1 MKKLFAA
8 MMMVTAM
15 STALYGEE
23 GGFVKSDFYK
33 TMGKNDKASVLMVHF
48 GTTFDDTR
56 KNTIDAVNDEA
67 KKEFPDME
75 IREAYTSR
83 IIMRRLKERGIVKD
97 NPAEALDKLAK
108 EGYTHIIVQPTNVIN
123 GVESKT
129 LEQQLEMYKD
139 KFKEIRT
146 GSALLSTP
154 EDYKAVAEIINKEVG
169 KVADDEAVV
178 LVGHGTHDNGN
189 AAYPAMDYTAK
200 SMGYKF
206 YVGTIEG
213 FPEFDDVVKGLK
225 KDNIKKVILMP
236 FMFVAGDHANNDI
249 AVDWKEALEKEG
261 FIVKVKLISLGMME
275 DIRKMF
281 IEHAKFMLENKKE
294 DMITKNFS
302 TVHRKIKYNGAV
314 ANL

>member
-8 MMMVTAM
+8 MMMAATM
-15 STALYGEE
+15 SAALYGEE

-33 TMGKNDKASVLMVHF
+33 TMEKNDKASVLMVHF

-154 EDYKAVAEIINKEVG
+154 EDYKAVAEIIDKEVG
-169 KVADDEAVV
+169 KVTDNEAVV

-213 FPEFDDVVKGLK
+213 FPEFDDVVRGLK

-261 FIVKVKLISLGMME
+261 FIVEVKLISLGMME

-281 IEHAKFMLENKKE
+281 INHAKFMLENKKE
-294 DMITKNFS
+294 DMISKKLFYS
-302 TVHRKIKYNGAV
+302 TQKD
-314 ANL
+314 

>member
-1 MKKLFAA
+1 MRKLFAA
-8 MMMVTAM
+8 LMLTAAI
-15 STALYGEE
+15 SAAASGEE

-56 KNTIDAVNDEA
+56 KNTIDAVNSEA
-67 KKEFPDME
+67 EKEFPKME
-75 IREAYTSR
+75 VREAYTSR
-83 IIMRRLKERGIVKD
+83 IIMRRLKDRGIVKD

-169 KVADDEAVV
+169 KVTDNEAVV

-213 FPEFDDVVKGLK
+213 FPEFDDVVRGLK

-261 FIVKVKLISLGMME
+261 FIVEVKLTSLGMME

-281 IEHAKFMLENKKE
+281 IDHAKFMLENKKE
-294 DMITKNFS
+294 DMILKKLFYS
-302 TVHRKIKYNGAV
+302 TQKD
-314 ANL
+314 

>member
-8 MMMVTAM
+8 MMMAATM
-15 STALYGEE
+15 SAALYGEE

-33 TMGKNDKASVLMVHF
+33 TMEKNDKASVLMVHF

-97 NPAEALDKLAK
+97 NPTEALDKLAK

-154 EDYKAVAEIINKEVG
+154 EDYKAVAEIIDKEVG
-169 KVADDEAVV
+169 KVTDNEAVV

-213 FPEFDDVVKGLK
+213 FPEFDDVVRGLK

-261 FIVKVKLISLGMME
+261 FIVEVKLTSLGMME

-281 IEHAKFMLENKKE
+281 IDHAKFMLENKKE
-294 DMITKNFS
+294 DMISKKLFYS
-302 TVHRKIKYNGAV
+302 TQKD
-314 ANL
+314 

>member
-8 MMMVTAM
+8 MMMAATM
-15 STALYGEE
+15 SVALYGEE

-67 KKEFPDME
+67 KKEFSNME
-75 IREAYTSR
+75 VREAYTSR
-83 IIMRRLKERGIVKD
+83 IIMRRLKERGIIKD

-169 KVADDEAVV
+169 KISNDEAVV

-261 FIVKVKLISLGMME
+261 FIVEVKLTSLGMIE

-281 IEHAKFMLENKKE
+281 IDHAKFMLENKKE
-294 DMITKNFS
+294 DMISKKLFYS
-302 TVHRKIKYNGAV
+302 TQKD
-314 ANL
+314 

>member
-8 MMMVTAM
+8 MMMAATM
-15 STALYGEE
+15 SAALYGEE

-33 TMGKNDKASVLMVHF
+33 TMEKNDKASVLMVHF

-154 EDYKAVAEIINKEVG
+154 EDYKAVAEIIDKEVG
-169 KVADDEAVV
+169 KVTDNEAVV

-213 FPEFDDVVKGLK
+213 FPEFDDVVRGLK

-236 FMFVAGDHANNDI
+236 FMFVAGEHANNDI

-261 FIVKVKLISLGMME
+261 FTVEVKLTSLGMME

-281 IEHAKFMLENKKE
+281 IDHAKFMLENKKE
-294 DMITKNFS
+294 DMISKKLFYS
-302 TVHRKIKYNGAV
+302 TQKD
-314 ANL
+314 

>member
-8 MMMVTAM
+8 MMMAATM
-15 STALYGEE
+15 SAALYGEE

-33 TMGKNDKASVLMVHF
+33 TMEKNDKASVLMVHF

-146 GSALLSTP
+146 GSALLSAP

-169 KVADDEAVV
+169 ELADDEAVV
-178 LVGHGTHDNGN
+178 LVGHGTHDSGN

-261 FIVKVKLISLGMME
+261 FIVKVKLTSLGMME

-281 IEHAKFMLENKKE
+281 INHAKFMLENKKE
-294 DMITKNFS
+294 DMISKKLFYS
-302 TVHRKIKYNGAV
+302 TQKD
-314 ANL
+314 

>member
-8 MMMVTAM
+8 MMMAATM
-15 STALYGEE
+15 SAALYGEE

-154 EDYKAVAEIINKEVG
+154 EDYKAVAEIIDKEVG
-169 KVADDEAVV
+169 KVTDNEAVV
-178 LVGHGTHDNGN
+178 LVGHGTHDSGN

-225 KDNIKKVILMP
+225 KDNIKKVILIP

-261 FIVKVKLISLGMME
+261 FTVEVKLTSLGMME

-281 IEHAKFMLENKKE
+281 IDHAKFMLENKKE
-294 DMITKNFS
+294 DMISKKLFYS
-302 TVHRKIKYNGAV
+302 TQKD
-314 ANL
+314 

>member
-8 MMMVTAM
+8 MMMAATM
-15 STALYGEE
+15 SAALYGEE

-33 TMGKNDKASVLMVHF
+33 TIEKNDKASVLMVHF

-56 KNTIDAVNDEA
+56 KNTIDAVNEEA

-75 IREAYTSR
+75 VREAYTSR

-146 GSALLSTP
+146 GSALLSAP

-169 KVADDEAVV
+169 ELADDEAVV
-178 LVGHGTHDNGN
+178 LIGHGTHDSGN

-249 AVDWKEALEKEG
+249 AVDWKEELEKEG
-261 FIVKVKLISLGMME
+261 FAVEVKLTSLGMME
-275 DIRKMF
+275 NIRKMF
-281 IEHAKFMLENKKE
+281 INHAKFMLENKKE
-294 DMITKNFS
+294 DMISKKLFYS
-302 TVHRKIKYNGAV
+302 TQKD
-314 ANL
+314 

>member
-8 MMMVTAM
+8 MMMAAAM
-15 STALYGEE
+15 SAALYGEE

-33 TMGKNDKASVLMVHF
+33 TMKKNDKASVLMVHF

-154 EDYKAVAEIINKEVG
+154 EDYKAVAEIIDKEVG
-169 KVADDEAVV
+169 KVTDNEAVV

-213 FPEFDDVVKGLK
+213 FPEFDDVVRGLK

-261 FIVKVKLISLGMME
+261 FIVEVKLTSLGMME

-281 IEHAKFMLENKKE
+281 IDHAKFMLENKKE
-294 DMITKNFS
+294 DMISKKLFYS
-302 TVHRKIKYNGAV
+302 TQKD
-314 ANL
+314 

>member
-8 MMMVTAM
+8 MMMAATM
-15 STALYGEE
+15 SAVLYGEE

-33 TMGKNDKASVLMVHF
+33 TMEKNDKASVLMVHF

-56 KNTIDAVNDEA
+56 KNTIDAVNEEA
-67 KKEFPDME
+67 EKEFPNME
-75 IREAYTSR
+75 VREAYTSR

-97 NPAEALDKLAK
+97 NPAEALDKLVK
-108 EGYTHIIVQPTNVIN
+108 EGYTHIIVQPTNIIN

-249 AVDWKEALEKEG
+249 AVDWKEELEKEG
-261 FIVKVKLISLGMME
+261 FTVEVKLTSLGMME
-275 DIRKMF
+275 NIRKMF

-294 DMITKNFS
+294 DMITKKLFYS
-302 TVHRKIKYNGAV
+302 TQKD
-314 ANL
+314 

>member
-8 MMMVTAM
+8 MMMAATM
-15 STALYGEE
+15 SAALYGEE

-33 TMGKNDKASVLMVHF
+33 TMEKNDKASVLMVHF
-48 GTTFDDTR
+48 GTTFDGTR

-154 EDYKAVAEIINKEVG
+154 EDYKAVAEIIDKEVG
-169 KVADDEAVV
+169 KVTDDEAVV

-261 FIVKVKLISLGMME
+261 FTVEVKLTSLGMME

-281 IEHAKFMLENKKE
+281 IDHAKFMLKNKKE
-294 DMITKNFS
+294 DMISKKLFYS
-302 TVHRKIKYNGAV
+302 TQKD
-314 ANL
+314 

>member
-8 MMMVTAM
+8 MMMAATM
-15 STALYGEE
+15 SAALYGEE

-33 TMGKNDKASVLMVHF
+33 TMEKNDKASVLMVHF

-169 KVADDEAVV
+169 KVADNEAVV

-213 FPEFDDVVKGLK
+213 FPEFDDVVRGLK

-261 FIVKVKLISLGMME
+261 FIVEVKLTSLGMME

-281 IEHAKFMLENKKE
+281 INHAKFMLENKKE
-294 DMITKNFS
+294 DMISKKLFYS
-302 TVHRKIKYNGAV
+302 TQKD
-314 ANL
+314 

>member
-1 MKKLFAA
+1 MKKLFAT
-8 MMMVTAM
+8 MMMAAAM
-15 STALYGEE
+15 SAALYGEE

-33 TMGKNDKASVLMVHF
+33 TMEKNDKASVLMVHF

-67 KKEFPDME
+67 KKEFPDMK

-154 EDYKAVAEIINKEVG
+154 EDYKAVAEIIDKEVG
-169 KVADDEAVV
+169 KVTDNEAVV

-261 FIVKVKLISLGMME
+261 FTVEVKLTSLGMME

-281 IEHAKFMLENKKE
+281 IDHAKFMLENKKE
-294 DMITKNFS
+294 DMISKKLFYS
-302 TVHRKIKYNGAV
+302 TQKD
-314 ANL
+314 

>member
-1 MKKLFAA
+1 MKKLFTA
-8 MMMVTAM
+8 MMMAATM
-15 STALYGEE
+15 SAALYGEE

-33 TMGKNDKASVLMVHF
+33 TMEKNDKASVLMVHF

-75 IREAYTSR
+75 VREAYTSR

-129 LEQQLEMYKD
+129 LEQQLEMYKN

-146 GSALLSTP
+146 GSALLSAP

-169 KVADDEAVV
+169 ELADDEAVV
-178 LVGHGTHDNGN
+178 LVGHGTHDSGN

-213 FPEFDDVVKGLK
+213 FPEFDDVVRGLK

-261 FIVKVKLISLGMME
+261 FIVKVKLTSLGMME

-281 IEHAKFMLENKKE
+281 INHAKFMLENKKE
-294 DMITKNFS
+294 DMISKKLFYS
-302 TVHRKIKYNGAV
+302 TQKD
-314 ANL
+314 

>member
-8 MMMVTAM
+8 MMMAATM
-15 STALYGEE
+15 SAALYGEE

-33 TMGKNDKASVLMVHF
+33 TMEKNDKASVLMVHF

-56 KNTIDAVNDEA
+56 KNTIDAVNEEA

-75 IREAYTSR
+75 VREAYTSR
-83 IIMRRLKERGIVKD
+83 IIMRRLKEREIVKD

-108 EGYTHIIVQPTNVIN
+108 EGYTHIIVQPTNIIN
-123 GVESKT
+123 GIESKT

-154 EDYKAVAEIINKEVG
+154 EDYKAVAKIINKEVG
-169 KVADDEAVV
+169 ELADDEAVV
-178 LVGHGTHDNGN
+178 LVGHGTHDSGN

-213 FPEFDDVVKGLK
+213 FPEFDDVVRGLK

-249 AVDWKEALEKEG
+249 AVDWKEELEKEG
-261 FIVKVKLISLGMME
+261 FTVEVKLTSLGMME
-275 DIRKMF
+275 NIRKMF

-294 DMITKNFS
+294 DMITKKLFYS
-302 TVHRKIKYNGAV
+302 TQKD
-314 ANL
+314 

>member
-1 MKKLFAA
+1 MKKLFTA
-8 MMMVTAM
+8 MMMAATM
-15 STALYGEE
+15 SAALYGEE

-33 TMGKNDKASVLMVHF
+33 TMEKNDKASVLMVHF

-75 IREAYTSR
+75 VREAYTSR
-83 IIMRRLKERGIVKD
+83 IIMRRLKERGILKD

-169 KVADDEAVV
+169 KVTDNEAVV

-213 FPEFDDVVKGLK
+213 FPEFDDVVRGLK

-261 FIVKVKLISLGMME
+261 FIVKVKLTSLGMME

-281 IEHAKFMLENKKE
+281 INHAKFMLENKKE
-294 DMITKNFS
+294 DMISKKLFYS
-302 TVHRKIKYNGAV
+302 TQKD
-314 ANL
+314 

>member
-8 MMMVTAM
+8 MMMAATM
-15 STALYGEE
+15 SAALYGEE

-33 TMGKNDKASVLMVHF
+33 TMKKNDKASVLMVHF

-154 EDYKAVAEIINKEVG
+154 EDYKAVAEIIDKEVG
-169 KVADDEAVV
+169 KVTDNEAVV

-213 FPEFDDVVKGLK
+213 FPEFDDVVRGLK

-261 FIVKVKLISLGMME
+261 FIVEVKLTSLGMME

-281 IEHAKFMLENKKE
+281 IDHAKFMLENKKE
-294 DMITKNFS
+294 DMISKKLFYS
-302 TVHRKIKYNGAV
+302 TQKD
-314 ANL
+314 

>member
-1 MKKLFAA
+1 MKKLFTA
-8 MMMVTAM
+8 MMMAATM
-15 STALYGEE
+15 SAALYGEE

-33 TMGKNDKASVLMVHF
+33 TMKKNDKASVLMVHF

-75 IREAYTSR
+75 VREAYTSR

-169 KVADDEAVV
+169 KVTDNEAVV

-213 FPEFDDVVKGLK
+213 FPEFDDVVRGLK

-261 FIVKVKLISLGMME
+261 FIVEVKLTSLGMME

-281 IEHAKFMLENKKE
+281 IDHAKFMLENKKE
-294 DMITKNFS
+294 DMISKKLFYS
-302 TVHRKIKYNGAV
+302 TQKD
-314 ANL
+314 

>member
-1 MKKLFAA
+1 MKKLFAT
-8 MMMVTAM
+8 MMMAAAM
-15 STALYGEE
+15 SAAIYGEE

-33 TMGKNDKASVLMVHF
+33 TMEKNDKASVLMVHF

-83 IIMRRLKERGIVKD
+83 IIMRRLKERGILKD

-146 GSALLSTP
+146 GSALLSAP

-169 KVADDEAVV
+169 ELADDEAVV
-178 LVGHGTHDNGN
+178 LVGHGTHDSGN

-261 FIVKVKLISLGMME
+261 FTVKVKLTSLGMME

-281 IEHAKFMLENKKE
+281 INHAKFMLENKKE
-294 DMITKNFS
+294 DMISKKLFYS
-302 TVHRKIKYNGAV
+302 TQKD
-314 ANL
+314 

>member
-8 MMMVTAM
+8 MMMAATM
-15 STALYGEE
+15 SAALYGEE

-33 TMGKNDKASVLMVHF
+33 TMEKNDKASVLMVHF

-75 IREAYTSR
+75 VREAYTSR
-83 IIMRRLKERGIVKD
+83 IIMRRLKERGILKD

-169 KVADDEAVV
+169 KVTDNEAVV

-213 FPEFDDVVKGLK
+213 FPEFDDVVRGLK

-261 FIVKVKLISLGMME
+261 FIVEVKLTSLGMME

-281 IEHAKFMLENKKE
+281 IDHAKFMLENKKE
-294 DMITKNFS
+294 DIISKKLFYS
-302 TVHRKIKYNGAV
+302 TQKD
-314 ANL
+314 

>member
-8 MMMVTAM
+8 MMMAATM
-15 STALYGEE
+15 SAALYGEE

-33 TMGKNDKASVLMVHF
+33 TMEKNDKASVLMVHF

-75 IREAYTSR
+75 VREAYTSR

-97 NPAEALDKLAK
+97 NPTEALDKLAK

-154 EDYKAVAEIINKEVG
+154 EDYKAVAEIIDKEVG
-169 KVADDEAVV
+169 KVTDNEAVV

-213 FPEFDDVVKGLK
+213 FPEFDDVVRGLK

-261 FIVKVKLISLGMME
+261 FIVEVKLTSLGMME

-281 IEHAKFMLENKKE
+281 IDHAKFMLENKKE
-294 DMITKNFS
+294 DIISKKLFYS
-302 TVHRKIKYNGAV
+302 TQKD
-314 ANL
+314 

>member
-8 MMMVTAM
+8 MMMAATM
-15 STALYGEE
+15 SAALYGEE

-33 TMGKNDKASVLMVHF
+33 TMEKNDKASVLMVHF

-97 NPAEALDKLAK
+97 NPTEALDKLAK

-154 EDYKAVAEIINKEVG
+154 EDYKAVAEIIDKEVG
-169 KVADDEAVV
+169 KVTDNEAVV

-261 FIVKVKLISLGMME
+261 FTVEVKLTSLGMME

-281 IEHAKFMLENKKE
+281 IDHAKFMLENKKE
-294 DMITKNFS
+294 DMISKKLFYS
-302 TVHRKIKYNGAV
+302 TQKD
-314 ANL
+314 

>member
-8 MMMVTAM
+8 MMMAATM
-15 STALYGEE
+15 SAALYGEE

-33 TMGKNDKASVLMVHF
+33 TMEKNDKASVLMVHF
-48 GTTFDDTR
+48 GTTFDGTR

-154 EDYKAVAEIINKEVG
+154 EDYKAVAEIIDKEVG
-169 KVADDEAVV
+169 KVTDNEAVV

-213 FPEFDDVVKGLK
+213 FPEFDDVVRGLK

-236 FMFVAGDHANNDI
+236 FMFVAGEHANNDI

-261 FIVKVKLISLGMME
+261 FIVEVKLTSLGMME

-281 IEHAKFMLENKKE
+281 INHTKFMLENKKE
-294 DMITKNFS
+294 DMISKKLFYS
-302 TVHRKIKYNGAV
+302 TQKD
-314 ANL
+314 

>member
-8 MMMVTAM
+8 MMMAATM
-15 STALYGEE
+15 SAALYGEE

-33 TMGKNDKASVLMVHF
+33 TMEKNDKASVLMVHF

-75 IREAYTSR
+75 VREAYTSR
-83 IIMRRLKERGIVKD
+83 IIMRRLKERGILKD

-169 KVADDEAVV
+169 KVTDNEAVV

-213 FPEFDDVVKGLK
+213 FPEFDDVVRGLK

-261 FIVKVKLISLGMME
+261 FIVEVKLISLGMME

-281 IEHAKFMLENKKE
+281 INHAKFMLENKKE
-294 DMITKNFS
+294 DMISKKLFYS
-302 TVHRKIKYNGAV
+302 TQKD
-314 ANL
+314 

>member
-8 MMMVTAM
+8 MMMAATM
-15 STALYGEE
+15 SAALYGEE

-33 TMGKNDKASVLMVHF
+33 TMEKNDKASVLMVHF

-56 KNTIDAVNDEA
+56 KNTIAAVNDEA

-169 KVADDEAVV
+169 ELADDEAVV
-178 LVGHGTHDNGN
+178 LVGHGTHDSGN

-261 FIVKVKLISLGMME
+261 FIVEVKLTSLGMME

-281 IEHAKFMLENKKE
+281 IDHAKFMLENKKE
-294 DMITKNFS
+294 DMILKKTF
-302 TVHRKIKYNGAV
+302 
-314 ANL
+314 L

>member
-8 MMMVTAM
+8 MVMAAAM
-15 STALYGEE
+15 SAALYGEE

-33 TMGKNDKASVLMVHF
+33 TMEKNDKASVLMVHF

-67 KKEFPDME
+67 KKEFTDME
-75 IREAYTSR
+75 VREAYTSR

-146 GSALLSTP
+146 GSALLSAP

-169 KVADDEAVV
+169 ELDDDEAVV
-178 LVGHGTHDNGN
+178 LVGHGTHDSGN

-261 FIVKVKLISLGMME
+261 FTVEVKLTSLGMME

-281 IEHAKFMLENKKE
+281 ISHAKFMLENKKE
-294 DMITKNFS
+294 DMISKKLFYS
-302 TVHRKIKYNGAV
+302 TQKD
-314 ANL
+314 

>member
-1 MKKLFAA
+1 MKKLFTA
-8 MMMVTAM
+8 MMMAATM
-15 STALYGEE
+15 SAALYGEE

-33 TMGKNDKASVLMVHF
+33 TMEKNDKASVLMVHF

-75 IREAYTSR
+75 VREAYTSR

-154 EDYKAVAEIINKEVG
+154 EDYKAVAEIIDKEVG
-169 KVADDEAVV
+169 KVTDNEAVV

-213 FPEFDDVVKGLK
+213 FPEFDDVVRGLK
-225 KDNIKKVILMP
+225 KDNVKKVILMP

-261 FIVKVKLISLGMME
+261 FIVEVKLTSLGMME

-281 IEHAKFMLENKKE
+281 IDHAKFMLENKKE
-294 DMITKNFS
+294 DMISKKLFYS
-302 TVHRKIKYNGAV
+302 TQKD
-314 ANL
+314 

>member
-8 MMMVTAM
+8 MMMAATM
-15 STALYGEE
+15 SAALYGEE

-33 TMGKNDKASVLMVHF
+33 TMEKNDKASVLMVHF

-154 EDYKAVAEIINKEVG
+154 EDYKAVAEIIDKEVG
-169 KVADDEAVV
+169 KVIDNEAVV

-213 FPEFDDVVKGLK
+213 FPEFDDVVRGLK

-261 FIVKVKLISLGMME
+261 FIVEVKLTSLGMME

-281 IEHAKFMLENKKE
+281 IDHAKFMLENKKE
-294 DMITKNFS
+294 DMISKKLFYS
-302 TVHRKIKYNGAV
+302 TQKD
-314 ANL
+314 

>member
-1 MKKLFAA
+1 
-8 MMMVTAM
+8 
-15 STALYGEE
+15 
-23 GGFVKSDFYK
+23 
-33 TMGKNDKASVLMVHF
+33 
-48 GTTFDDTR
+48 
-56 KNTIDAVNDEA
+56 
-67 KKEFPDME
+67 
-75 IREAYTSR
+75 
-83 IIMRRLKERGIVKD
+83 MRRLKERGIVKD

-154 EDYKAVAEIINKEVG
+154 EDYKAVAEIIDKEVG
-169 KVADDEAVV
+169 KVTDNEAVV

-213 FPEFDDVVKGLK
+213 FPEFDDVVRGLK

-261 FIVKVKLISLGMME
+261 FTVEVKLTSLGMME

-281 IEHAKFMLENKKE
+281 IDHAKFMLKNKKE
-294 DMITKNFS
+294 DMISKKLFYS
-302 TVHRKIKYNGAV
+302 TQKD
-314 ANL
+314 

>member
-8 MMMVTAM
+8 MMMAATM
-15 STALYGEE
+15 SAALYGEE

-33 TMGKNDKASVLMVHF
+33 TMKKNDKASVLMVHF

-75 IREAYTSR
+75 VREAYTSR
-83 IIMRRLKERGIVKD
+83 IIMRRLKERGILKD

-169 KVADDEAVV
+169 KVTDNEAVV

-213 FPEFDDVVKGLK
+213 FPEFDDVVRGLK

-261 FIVKVKLISLGMME
+261 FIVEVKLTSLGMME

-281 IEHAKFMLENKKE
+281 IDHAKFMLENKKE
-294 DMITKNFS
+294 DMISKKLFYS
-302 TVHRKIKYNGAV
+302 TQKD
-314 ANL
+314 

>member
-1 MKKLFAA
+1 MRKLFAA
-8 MMMVTAM
+8 LMLTAAI
-15 STALYGEE
+15 SAAASGEE

-56 KNTIDAVNDEA
+56 KNTIDAVNSEA
-67 KKEFPDME
+67 EKEFPKME
-75 IREAYTSR
+75 VREAYTSR
-83 IIMRRLKERGIVKD
+83 IIMRRLKDRGIVKD
-97 NPAEALDKLAK
+97 NPAEALDRLAA
-108 EGYTHIIVQPTNVIN
+108 EGYTHIIVQPTNIIN
-123 GVESKT
+123 GVEAKT
-129 LEQQLEMYKD
+129 LEQQLDMYKD
-139 KFKEIRT
+139 KFKEVRI
-146 GSALLSTP
+146 GSALLTTP
-154 EDYKAVAEIINKEVG
+154 EDYKSVAEIINKETG
-169 KVADDEAVV
+169 KLADDEAVV
-178 LVGHGTHDNGN
+178 LVGHGTHDSGN

-206 YVGTIEG
+206 YVGTVEG

-225 KDNIKKVILMP
+225 KDGIKKVILMP

-261 FIVKVKLISLGMME
+261 FTVKVKLTSLGMME

-294 DMITKNFS
+294 DMISKKLFYS
-302 TVHRKIKYNGAV
+302 TQKD
-314 ANL
+314 

>member
-8 MMMVTAM
+8 MMMAATM
-15 STALYGEE
+15 SAALYCEE

-33 TMGKNDKASVLMVHF
+33 TMEKNDKASVLMVHF

-154 EDYKAVAEIINKEVG
+154 EDYKAVAEIIDKEVG
-169 KVADDEAVV
+169 KVTDNEAVV

-213 FPEFDDVVKGLK
+213 FPEFDDVVRGLK

-261 FIVKVKLISLGMME
+261 FTVEVKLTSLGMME

-281 IEHAKFMLENKKE
+281 IDHAKFMLKNKKE
-294 DMITKNFS
+294 DMISKKLFYS
-302 TVHRKIKYNGAV
+302 TQKD
-314 ANL
+314 

>member
-8 MMMVTAM
+8 MMMAATM
-15 STALYGEE
+15 SAVLYGEE

-33 TMGKNDKASVLMVHF
+33 TMEKNDKASVLMVHF

-56 KNTIDAVNDEA
+56 KNTIDAVNEEA
-67 KKEFPDME
+67 EKEFPNME
-75 IREAYTSR
+75 VREAYTSR

-97 NPAEALDKLAK
+97 NPAEALDKLVK
-108 EGYTHIIVQPTNVIN
+108 EGYTHIIVQPTNIIN

-146 GSALLSTP
+146 GSALLSAP

-169 KVADDEAVV
+169 ELADDEAVV
-178 LVGHGTHDNGN
+178 LVGHGTHDSGN

-261 FIVKVKLISLGMME
+261 FIVKVKLTSLGMME

-281 IEHAKFMLENKKE
+281 INHAKFMLENKKE
-294 DMITKNFS
+294 DMISKKLFYS
-302 TVHRKIKYNGAV
+302 TQKD
-314 ANL
+314 